1 MAAETFTGIDAL
13 RMVLDSETD
22 ADSPDNET
30 TFAAIRV
37 AIESLFLILLGTGVD
52 GTVTGIAEEVLTD
65 TGNFTISAHD
75 EHTLVMTSGDAKNNM
90 YTIDSNTADALTCTG
105 DTMDSDGV
113 AIGDDYVILYD
124 IKTNTGHT
132 HDAKNTPNVVLAD
145 GSITELKYGAGSV
158 DQTALKT
165 TLGTVTNATT
175 SYEDETITGGTY
187 CFLPQSKV
195 TGGNLAV
202 ELANVTVSTGAAYVT
217 RVATVCGTGSNTL
230 TVNTRYVTASGELFW
245 IFVKY
250 DSLGN
255 IATTSAASDHPCF
268 GNNPYVEQPFN
279 TINPGDNIIVINP
292 SFADTK
298 KIELARIP
306 TIDGSWMT
314 EQKLRDGVD
323 IDYRR
328 TDRDFIEVF
337 LDEYEVQ
344 QSQQTDWPDTQITV
358 ALPKIHDG
366 ELVGD
371 WRFMPS
377 GTRLTPIKA
386 EILRPDYVTPLKY
399 KKKPLGI
406 ITPL

>member
-1 MAAETFTGIDAL
+1 MAAEIFTAISAL

-30 TFAAIRV
+30 SYGALRV

-52 GTVTGIAEEVLTD
+52 GTVTTIAETVLTD
-65 TGNFTISAHD
+65 TGGFVDSAHID
-75 EHTLVMTSGDAKNNM
+75 HTVLMTSGDAKGNT
-90 YTIDSNTADALTCTG
+90 YTIDSNTTTALTFTG
-105 DTMDSDGV
+105 DTMVSDGV
-113 AIGDDYVILYD
+113 AIDDTYVILYD
-124 IKTNTGHT
+124 IKTNLDGHD
-132 HDAKNTPNVVLAD
+132 HDAKNSANVVLAD
-145 GSITELKYGAGSV
+145 GSITEAKYGSGSV

-187 CFLPQSKV
+187 CFFPQSKV
-195 TGGNLAV
+195 TGGNL
-202 ELANVTVSTGAAYVT
+202 EIHMGEGTVSTGAAYVT
-217 RVATVCGTGSNTL
+217 RAATKCGTGSNTL

-279 TINPGDNIIVINP
+279 TRNPGDNIVVINP
-292 SFADTK
+292 SFADTQ
-298 KIELARIP
+298 KIELATIP
-306 TIDGSWMT
+306 TIDGGWMT
-314 EQKLRDGVD
+314 EQKLRDGVG

-328 TDRDFIEVF
+328 PTRDFIEVF

-358 ALPKIHDG
+358 ALPKIHNG
-366 ELVGD
+366 ELVSD

-377 GTRLTPIKA
+377 GTKLTPIKA

-399 KKKPLGI
+399 KRKPSGI
-406 ITPL
+406 IIP